1 MKFEFWAQACLRFM
15 AEGSRIDTMR
25 GQLRIGAVLLAAFMF
40 VGSAPV
46 AAQDDTHWLSGSD
59 QLTFYQEQGL
69 TVNQT
74 LSLNGTSNQALQDA
88 SWALVNITLFDQYD
102 VITHGDYLSSVIP
115 SGENRWSWT
124 LVIDVEGI
132 DCTCVLEVH
141 ASSDLDHQPA
151 LFHTYLGESGHRPLL
166 MEHAESIHLLTEGV
180 MDLGFDALTPL
191 GTVNG
196 SMITAHICEAPND
209 VCLVEATP
217 FKLDARMEKEG
228 FHVTLNATALQLP
241 DGFWKFELEM
251 EDLMLRPSNPISFLL
266 HLDRQAPLVSLSNS
280 IATAE
285 MTDQLSSLSD
295 SVMEDTE
302 VLFTAVVTD
311 GYAGESEVLTWS
323 KVSPSGVQTT
333 FDNSSFVSEAS
344 VFFVPSEAGEWT
356 VSLLVRDSAGH
367 LVRTTTTLLVVNEDP
382 TAVVTLDG
390 LTVSDGDQLTIP
402 TGTAW
407 SLNASQSMDTEHD
420 QKMLLFKWYLGEELI
435 QNGGPVL
442 DPSALTTPGEQT
454 LRLVVTDDD
463 GAQSELTFTMSIP
476 ADSVDASEGSLG
488 GNIFTLVFVGMVSV
502 ALYLLV
508 KMGASPPQD
517 SLPKWQ
523 SKKNE

>member
-1 MKFEFWAQACLRFM
+1 
-15 AEGSRIDTMR
+15 
-25 GQLRIGAVLLAAFMF
+25 
-40 VGSAPV
+40 
-46 AAQDDTHWLSGSD
+46 
-59 QLTFYQEQGL
+59 
-69 TVNQT
+69 
-74 LSLNGTSNQALQDA
+74 
-88 SWALVNITLFDQYD
+88 
-102 VITHGDYLSSVIP
+102 
-115 SGENRWSWT
+115 
-124 LVIDVEGI
+124 
-132 DCTCVLEVH
+132 
-141 ASSDLDHQPA
+141 
-151 LFHTYLGESGHRPLL
+151 

-476 ADSVDASEGSLG
+476 ADSVDASEDSLG

>member
-1 MKFEFWAQACLRFM
+1 
-15 AEGSRIDTMR
+15 
-25 GQLRIGAVLLAAFMF
+25 
-40 VGSAPV
+40 
-46 AAQDDTHWLSGSD
+46 
-59 QLTFYQEQGL
+59 
-69 TVNQT
+69 
-74 LSLNGTSNQALQDA
+74 
-88 SWALVNITLFDQYD
+88 
-102 VITHGDYLSSVIP
+102 
-115 SGENRWSWT
+115 
-124 LVIDVEGI
+124 
-132 DCTCVLEVH
+132 
-141 ASSDLDHQPA
+141 
-151 LFHTYLGESGHRPLL
+151 
-166 MEHAESIHLLTEGV
+166 
-180 MDLGFDALTPL
+180 
-191 GTVNG
+191 
-196 SMITAHICEAPND
+196 
-209 VCLVEATP
+209 
-217 FKLDARMEKEG
+217 MEKEG

-285 MTDQLSSLSD
+285 VSDQLSSLSD
-295 SVMEDTE
+295 SVVEDTE

-333 FDNSSFVSEAS
+333 FDNSSFVSDAS

-367 LVRTTTTLLVVNEDP
+367 LVRTTTTFLVFNEDP

-390 LTVSDGDQLTIP
+390 LTVSDGDQITIP

-407 SLNASQSMDTEHD
+407 SLNASQSMDTEQD
-420 QKMLLFKWYLGEELI
+420 RKMLLFKWYLGEELI

-454 LRLVVTDDD
+454 LRLVVTDDN

-476 ADSVDASEGSLG
+476 VDSVDATEGSLG
-488 GNIFTLVFVGMVSV
+488 GNIFTLVFVGLVSV